1 MKTEITSP
9 VKAIRAFCLECVE
22 TPLDVKN
29 CTAPGCPLYPFRF
42 GRNPY
47 IKREMTEEQKEASAA
62 RLALAREKKNNGK
75 GV

>member
-42 GRNPY
+42 GKNPY

-62 RLALAREKKNNGK
+62 RLALAREKKNHVEK
-75 GV
+75 L